1 MLPTYRTVLC
11 CHGLGAHS
19 QQVLAHGF
27 GLAQRYAAQVVVVH
41 ATEPPSPQAQAM
53 LETYLPSG
61 TLEEL
66 HADTRQ
72 KIRELIDEH
81 IRQIPE
87 GLGARYLREVRVVE
101 GRSAE
106 TLLRIAREI
115 GADLIVMGAHRHTT
129 VGELLVGSTAH
140 GLIQRSPVPVLMV
153 RVAP

>member
-11 CHGLGAHS
+11 CHGLGTHS

-27 GLAQRYAAQVVVVH
+27 SLAQRYAAQVVVVH
-41 ATEPPSPQAQAM
+41 ATEPPSPQTQAM
-53 LETYLPSG
+53 LETYLPPG
-61 TLEEL
+61 KWEEL
-66 HADTRQ
+66 HADASQ
-72 KIRELIDEH
+72 KIREVIDEQ

-115 GADLIVMGAHRHTT
+115 DADVIVMGAHRHTT

-140 GLIQRSPVPVLMV
+140 GLIQHSPVPVLMV